1 MWLVKREPMKFITIN
16 SKLGDAPMF
25 YCKKDEQATPEFIWD
40 LVSITVREPNE
51 KADFASIN
59 LAFIDDDLERY
70 VVSLWFNSLA
80 TSIINTLA
88 WAVDAKLSMKKVD
101 MSLYTKDGYPRCG
114 MTFDGQRASWKYDMK
129 DLLAKTKKV
138 KVNGKDVTDRE
149 ELDNFLREVIKE
161 INSYLNSLYGA
172 ETGEEFIDRIDAE
185 MANKEQAE
193 DGEIAS
199 KIKEEAKSDYDD
211 LPF

>member
-1 MWLVKREPMKFITIN
+1 MKFITIN

-25 YCKKDEQATPEFIWD
+25 YYKKDDQATPEFIWD

-88 WAVDAKLSMKKVD
+88 WAVDAKLPMKKVD
-101 MSLYTKDGYPRCG
+101 MSLYTKDWFARCWI
-114 MTFDGQRASWKYDMK
+114 TFDGQRASWKYDMK

-138 KVNGKDVTDRE
+138 KVNGKEVTDRE
-149 ELDNFLREVIKE
+149 ELDNFLRDVIKD
-161 INSYLNSLYGA
+161 INTYLNTLYGE

-185 MANKEQAE
+185 ITAKAE
-193 DGEIAS
+193 E
-199 KIKEEAKSDYDD
+199 KKEEKKDELDD

>member
-1 MWLVKREPMKFITIN
+1 MWLIRRDPMKFITIN
-16 SKLGDAPMF
+16 SKLSDAPMF

-59 LAFIDDDLERY
+59 LAFIDDDCERF

-101 MSLYTKDGYPRCG
+101 MSLYTKDWFPRCG
-114 MTFDGQRASWKYDMK
+114 ITFDGQRASWKYDMK

-149 ELDNFLREVIKE
+149 ELDNFLRDVIKE
-161 INSYLNSLYGA
+161 INSYLNTLYGE

-185 MANKEQAE
+185 MTAKKDDELE
-193 DGEIAS
+193 
-199 KIKEEAKSDYDD
+199 KILPSDDSD